1 LLIAT
6 FRQFTV
12 AEHSLRNLEWKPNGI
27 AANARDIKG
36 KTLGILGLG
45 GIGLRL
51 AILAHAFPMRVI
63 YYSRCQNPNAP
74 VYCKYFNNMEEMLRE
89 TDVLSIHVP
98 LTSDTVSLVGEKW
111 IRMLKPGSILINTAR
126 GKVVDEEAMIRAL
139 QDGHVGDIFSSV
151 VLQPTDRSQKAWWG
165 GFGCLSR

>member
-1 LLIAT
+1 
-6 FRQFTV
+6 
-12 AEHSLRNLEWKPNGI
+12 
-27 AANARDIKG
+27 
-36 KTLGILGLG
+36 
-45 GIGLRL
+45 
-51 AILAHAFPMRVI
+51 
-63 YYSRCQNPNAP
+63 
-74 VYCKYFNNMEEMLRE
+74 MLRE

-165 GFGCLSR
+165 GFGCLSRWTGGGPSFIKIHQRNATAPYGDGNQRYPEGDGSACSD

>member
-6 FRQFTV
+6 FRRFTI
-12 AEHSLRNLEWKPNGI
+12 AEHSLRKLKWKPNGI

-45 GIGLRL
+45 SIGSRL
-51 AILAHAFPMRVI
+51 AILAHALEMHVL
-63 YYSRCQNPNAP
+63 YYSRHQNPNAP
-74 VYCKYFNNMEEMLRE
+74 VYCKYFNNVEEMLRE
-89 TDVLSIHVP
+89 TDLLSIHVP
-98 LTSDTVSLVGEKW
+98 LTSETVSLVGEKW
-111 IRMLKPGSILINTAR
+111 IRMLKPGSVIINTAR

-139 QDGHVGDIFSSV
+139 QDGHVSGIFSSV
-151 VLQPTDRSQKAWWG
+151 VLQPTNSKIAWWS